1 LQAGNPDTDD
11 CRKVTMVKGALN
23 SMPYLPVITISLVRS
38 TGESGDFGIES
49 TGGIAYAKGPA
60 ATQPGRQS

>member
-1 LQAGNPDTDD
+1 
-11 CRKVTMVKGALN
+11 MVKGALN